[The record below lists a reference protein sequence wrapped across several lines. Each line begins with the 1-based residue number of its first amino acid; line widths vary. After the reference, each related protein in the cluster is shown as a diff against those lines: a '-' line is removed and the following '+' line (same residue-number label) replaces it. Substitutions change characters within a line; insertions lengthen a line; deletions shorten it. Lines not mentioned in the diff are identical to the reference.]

1 MVFVD
6 LFDDKLRDCFTQVDT
21 TRTYTTTLQ
30 ARTQDMRIDGE
41 NMERLSKIDL
51 ACAKLREQQIF
62 QDVHPEPRFR
72 SFYFH
77 SHRGGIQSPEEFWR
91 SFSKTET
98 KTDIE
103 SAKQTGRQKAV
114 LQERQKDQML
124 PPPAP
129 APVPKKAR
137 RLN

>member
-41 NMERLSKIDL
+41 NMERLSKIEL
-51 ACAKLREQQIF
+51 ARAKLREQQIF

-91 SFSKTET
+91 SFSETET
-98 KTDIE
+98 YTE
-103 SAKQTGRQKAV
+103 SDKQTGRQKAV
-114 LQERQKDQML
+114 LQEKQKDQML

-129 APVPKKAR
+129 VQKKAR